1 MTDMVNQCGS
11 KVMDEGLYILALTG
25 KVFRI
30 PLLLSEIT
38 GTSTA
43 LGSAHP

>member
-1 MTDMVNQCGS
+1 MTDMVNQCGA

-30 PLLLSEIT
+30 SLLLSEIM